1 VALQPRLMSSL
12 DVHFRWWAIAVFL
25 LALAIRVG
33 AGAVF
38 VGLSVPPRAS
48 ASPDQV
54 EYEELATSLAS
65 GRGYTWSDGR
75 PTAARPPG
83 TPMTLAAAY
92 LVTGRNWLA
101 GRVWF
106 SLLSAATCLLLVVS
120 MRSTLGPAGAVLA
133 GLAMAVYPGHWY
145 HSMHFL
151 SEVPYSLSIGAF
163 LACLV
168 FLVRRSSLVLALTA
182 GVVLGAATLVRPNA
196 VVMLPMAGLL
206 LVLCHRNRL
215 RAIALT
221 AAMALTTVMVTVPW
235 LVRNQRAMG
244 VATFST
250 VGGWTFW
257 GAHNARV
264 LGDPDLA
271 GRWVSDATLTDDEHP
286 LPGPTHE
293 VLRSQMAWRYGQEF
307 VRDHMADMPYLVA
320 MKIYRLLS
328 PFTVTENRPV
338 YWAFAIG
345 WGLTAP
351 LMLLGLWRWW
361 RHDRATAGAAL
372 VPLAGAVLAAGMFY
386 GSVRFRDAVA
396 PAIFACVGAVAIR
409 PAAAARLRGADAEAH
424 GLP

>member
-1 VALQPRLMSSL
+1 MVLQRRLVRSL
-12 DVHFRWWAIAVFL
+12 GVHFGWWAVAVFL
-25 LALAIRVG
+25 LALTIRVG
-33 AGAVF
+33 ATAVF
-38 VGLSVPPRAS
+38 VGLSAAPRAS
-48 ASPDQV
+48 TSPDQM
-54 EYEELATSLAS
+54 EYEELAASLAS
-65 GRGYTWSDGR
+65 GKGYTWSDGR

-83 TPMTLAAAY
+83 TPMALAAAY
-92 LVTGRNWLA
+92 LVAGRSWLA

-106 SLLSAATCLLLVVS
+106 ALLSAVTCLLLVVS

-151 SEVPYSLSIGAF
+151 SEVPYSLCIGAF

-168 FLVRRSSLVLALTA
+168 HLVRRPSPMLALTA
-182 GVVLGAATLVRPNA
+182 GVVLGAAALVRPNA

-206 LVLCHRNRL
+206 LVACDRRRF
-215 RAIALT
+215 RAVALT
-221 AAMALTTVMVTVPW
+221 AAMALTTALVTVPW
-235 LVRNQRAMG
+235 LVRNQRVMG

-271 GRWVSDATLTDDEHP
+271 GRWVSDATLTDAEHP

-293 VLRSQMAWRYGQEF
+293 VLRSQMAWRYGQAF
-307 VRDHMADMPYLVA
+307 VREHLADMPYLVA

-345 WGLTAP
+345 WALTAP
-351 LMLLGLWRWW
+351 VMLLGLWRWW
-361 RHDRATAGAAL
+361 RHDPATAGAAL
-372 VPLAGAVLAAGMFY
+372 VPMAGAVLAAAMFY

-409 PAAAARLRGADAEAH
+409 PAAAPPHGTEAH